1 MNRYQILVIEK
12 SFLGKQKLQFLEW
25 FRDFRR
31 AIKSLPKSLKK
42 AWKNR
47 AKDSMWDDLSRIAFV
62 TFLFQLVVF
71 SLNIIY
77 RGSASNLPVIIWG
90 FIFLVEIDVSKR
102 CKRKKQ
108 ETQQ

>member
-1 MNRYQILVIEK
+1 MNRYQILVIKK

-25 FRDFRR
+25 FRDFSR
-31 AIKSLPKSLKK
+31 AIKRIPKNLID

-47 AKDSMWDDLSRIAFV
+47 AKDSMWDDLSRLAFA
-62 TFLFQLVVF
+62 TFIFQLIIF

-77 RGSASNLPVIIWG
+77 RGTASNLPVIIWG
-90 FIFLVEIDVSKR
+90 FIFLVEIDVGKR

-108 ETQQ
+108 ETQ